1 MNPPITL
8 REAIQIAAAKLQ
20 PSPTASKDA
29 ELLLLHTIGKDRAWL
44 LTYPDAT
51 LDVTAL
57 KQYEEK
63 IARRA
68 KHEPIQYIIGEQE
81 FYGLAFRV
89 TPAVLIPRPETEHLV
104 ETALGRLPHDR
115 PLRIADIGTGSGA
128 IAVAIACHLPQA
140 CIAALDISP
149 AALSI
154 ARENAIRHNVA
165 DRIDFRESDMLNAV
179 QGERFDAI
187 VSNPPY
193 VSTNEELEPQVSD
206 YEPATALYAGES
218 GLDIY
223 RRLIPQ
229 AHAALK
235 PGGWLMMEIGQ
246 GQHHAIAD
254 LLEGWIDVSF
264 INDLQGIRRVAIARR
279 ENSDG

>member
-1 MNPPITL
+1 MTL
-8 REAIQIAAAKLQ
+8 REALKNGTAQLT
-20 PSPTASKDA
+20 PSSTAQKDA

-44 LTYPDAT
+44 LTHPEAAIDAA
-51 LDVTAL
+51 AL

-81 FYGLAFRV
+81 FYGLALRV

-104 ETALGRLPHDR
+104 EAVLSRLPHDG
-115 PLRIADIGTGSGA
+115 PLRVADIGTGSGA
-128 IAVAIACHLPQA
+128 IAIALAHHLLQA
-140 CIAALDISP
+140 RIAALDISLE
-149 AALSI
+149 ALGI
-154 ARENAIRHNVA
+154 ARENAVRNGVQ
-165 DRIDFRESDMLNAV
+165 DRINFRESDLLSAV
-179 QGERFDAI
+179 DTQQFDAI

-193 VSTNEELEPQVSD
+193 VSTKEELELQVRD

-229 AHAALK
+229 AYAALK
-235 PGGWLMMEIGQ
+235 QGGWLMMEIGHNQ
-246 GQHHAIAD
+246 RDPIAD
-254 LLEGWIDVSF
+254 LLKGWTDVTF
-264 INDLQGIRRVAIARR
+264 INDLQGISRVAIARR
-279 ENSDG
+279 A